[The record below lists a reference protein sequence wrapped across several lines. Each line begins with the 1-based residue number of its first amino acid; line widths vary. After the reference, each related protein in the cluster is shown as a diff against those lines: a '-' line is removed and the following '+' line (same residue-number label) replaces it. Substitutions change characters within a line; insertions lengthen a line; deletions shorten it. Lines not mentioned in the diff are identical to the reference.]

1 MHAVLGPWVCTHPA
15 AWMRH
20 DLLAGTPDPKH
31 GSVPGG
37 PGPGRRRCLLP
48 DPGPGWVLSTF
59 PRPWVPVGEQGG
71 QSSVASCCGLA
82 CCSLL
87 LTLLNACV
95 CTF

>member
-37 PGPGRRRCLLP
+37 PGPGRRRCSLTRYY
-48 DPGPGWVLSTF
+48 G
-59 PRPWVPVGEQGG
+59 
-71 QSSVASCCGLA
+71 ASCQATPKCII
-82 CCSLL
+82 CSDRQISQG
-87 LTLLNACV
+87 AKP
-95 CTF
+95 